1 MDEILD
7 EIVKLGSK
15 MKRLYKKRTA
25 AAKEELSR
33 MSAELGI
40 SLIKSSKKIAALE
53 GEKLKTELN
62 TELNKVQREVDK
74 FRKLVFE
81 KKIRKS

>member
-25 AAKEELSR
+25 AAREELSR
-33 MSAELGI
+33 MAAELGI

-62 TELNKVQREVDK
+62 KVQREVDK

>member
-62 TELNKVQREVDK
+62 KVQREVDK

-81 KKIRKS
+81 KKIRKSQV

>member
-33 MSAELGI
+33 MAAELGI

-62 TELNKVQREVDK
+62 KVQREVDK

>member
-62 TELNKVQREVDK
+62 KVQREVDK
-74 FRKLVFE
+74 FRKFVFE

>member
-7 EIVKLGSK
+7 EIVKLGSR
-15 MKRLYKKRTA
+15 MKRVYKKGTG
-25 AAKEELSR
+25 AAKKDLSG
-33 MSAELGI
+33 MAAELGI

-53 GEKLKTELN
+53 GEKLKTELD
-62 TELNKVQREVDK
+62 KVQREVDK

>member
-7 EIVKLGSK
+7 QIVKLGSK

-62 TELNKVQREVDK
+62 KVQREVDK

>member
-62 TELNKVQREVDK
+62 KVQREVDK

>member
-15 MKRLYKKRTA
+15 MKRLYKKRTT
-25 AAKEELSR
+25 AAKGELSR

-53 GEKLKTELN
+53 GEKLKTEI
-62 TELNKVQREVDK
+62 NKVQREVDK